1 MILVT
6 GGAGFIGHHLLKAIS
21 RTSDVVSVDSFS
33 DYYSVELKRL
43 RCRKAEID
51 SEISVIDL
59 DISRL
64 SDVNEF
70 FKSHE
75 IETVIHLA
83 AQPGVRL
90 PPNEYSRYVNSNL
103 LAFENL
109 LQACVIH
116 KVENLIFASS
126 SSVYGNDA
134 SMPLS
139 EDEKTLRPQSYYGA
153 TKLAN
158 EITARVVAERHGLRI
173 FGLRFFTVYGPW
185 GRPDMAYTR
194 VISSLLN
201 GEEFNLFGDGSVVR
215 DFTYVDDVVASIQK
229 LSEVIPSYNKGSFEI
244 LNIGGGKP
252 ASLREMIE
260 EIESQVGKKLKVIN
274 RESNPSDVKETNAD
288 WTKLK
293 AFCGDIPKTTLQAGM
308 EQTISW
314 AQDPEIQPKLKSWI
328 HSVV

>member
-21 RTSDVVSVDSFS
+21 RKSDVVSVDSFS

-43 RCRKAEID
+43 RCRKVEID
-51 SEISVIDL
+51 SEISVINL

-64 SDVNEF
+64 TDVNEF

-90 PPNEYSRYVNSNL
+90 PPNKYSSYVNSNL

-109 LQACVIH
+109 LQACVTH

-139 EDEKTLRPQSYYGA
+139 EDEKILRPQSYYGA

-158 EITARVVAERHGLRI
+158 EITARVVAHRHGLRI

-201 GEEFNLFGDGSVVR
+201 GEKFNLFGDGSVVR

-288 WTKLK
+288 WTKLN